1 MENLVNIML
10 HKKKWAVMGAS
21 DNVDKFGYKVYKKLK
36 DKGYEVYGVNP
47 NCNEIEGE
55 KCYDSIDSLPEKVE
69 CVSIIV
75 NPKITN
81 KSLEEIKDMN
91 IKHIWA
97 QPGAFNEETKKI
109 AKELELNFVYDKCVL
124 VELA

>member
-1 MENLVNIML
+1 MEKLVNTML
-10 HKKKWAVMGAS
+10 GKKSWAVIGAS
-21 DNVDKFGYKVYKKLK
+21 DNVNKFGYKVYKRLK

-47 NCNEIEGE
+47 NCNEIEGN

-81 KSLEEIKDMN
+81 KSLENIKDMD
-91 IKHIWA
+91 IDYIWA
-97 QPGAFNEETKKI
+97 QPGAFNEETKEI
-109 AKELELNFVYDKCVL
+109 AKELKLNFVYDKCVL
-124 VELA
+124 VELP